1 MKRQIFS
8 IRSLV
13 IYTAVV
19 VFLIFSGTSL
29 AQFLPNQNQLNPLIT
44 LVFSSMVIPIAL
56 FLFQKDVEQFAIK
69 ELEQYKTM
77 LGFRVTDTKR
87 SIEVRDNSWEKFQ
100 AIYRDLESF
109 LQPMKFGN
117 SPELLVEADK
127 KLFSRIKESVD
138 EFTKFPF
145 F

>member
-44 LVFSSMVIPIAL
+44 LVFSSI
-56 FLFQKDVEQFAIK
+56 D
-69 ELEQYKTM
+69 
-77 LGFRVTDTKR
+77 
-87 SIEVRDNSWEKFQ
+87 
-100 AIYRDLESF
+100 
-109 LQPMKFGN
+109 
-117 SPELLVEADK
+117 
-127 KLFSRIKESVD
+127 
-138 EFTKFPF
+138 
-145 F
+145 